1 MQLLYRKGIFLHPE
15 FLKFKFLV
23 RNMTRNSTFIKCV
36 PLRDPDIF
44 FPFMATPVT
53 YGSSQ
58 ARGQI
63 GTAAEAYATAKATG
77 SELHL
82 QTTLQFAATPDP

>member
-1 MQLLYRKGIFLHPE
+1 
-15 FLKFKFLV
+15 
-23 RNMTRNSTFIKCV
+23 
-36 PLRDPDIF
+36 
-44 FPFMATPVT
+44 MATPVT

-63 GTAAEAYATAKATG
+63 GAAAEAYATAKATG